1 MRFRSL
7 HLSSRIRQGAMAGM
21 AAVGLQGQ
29 ADRNLL
35 QVLGFM
41 AAVTL
46 FSTGALLLADEPN
59 EQVA

>member
-1 MRFRSL
+1 
-7 HLSSRIRQGAMAGM
+7 MAGM
-21 AAVGLQGQ
+21 AAVGLQVQ

-59 EQVA
+59 EQVAQYPFANVH